1 MYTSEYDPSPQ
12 MTMLDAPGAI
22 ASPPVA
28 VAVQVPTNVLQSA
41 VALNVPP
48 WANEA
53 VYLKR
58 SAAGTVPLD
67 TGSRVVNAVS
77 CQLVPTRSPPGGGVG
92 AGVGDGVGAGV
103 GVGVGV
109 GGGVGAGVAVG
120 VAVGPELG
128 ADDPAGVGEG
138 V

>member
-1 MYTSEYDPSPQ
+1 MYTSEFDPSPQ

-41 VALNVPP
+41 VALKVPP

-103 GVGVGV
+103 GVGVGAGV
-109 GGGVGAGVAVG
+109 GVGVGAGFAVG
-120 VAVGPELG
+120 VAVGP
-128 ADDPAGVGEG
+128 A
-138 V
+138 

>member
-1 MYTSEYDPSPQ
+1 MYTSEFDPSPQ

-41 VALNVPP
+41 VALKVPSP
-48 WANEA
+48 THEA

-67 TGSRVVNAVS
+67 AGARVVNAVS

-92 AGVGDGVGAGV
+92 AGVGEGVGAGV
-103 GVGVGV
+103 GFGVGL
-109 GGGVGAGVAVG
+109 GDGVGVG
-120 VAVGPELG
+120 VAVG
-128 ADDPAGVGEG
+128 AAVGPSL
-138 V
+138 